1 MTEAALSCPRCGDAM
16 QHHSLAGHLGRPVQ
30 IDHCNACRLVWFD
43 ALESVNLAP
52 MGWVALLRVLQRGS
66 GLVLPDATNAASAAL
81 ACPHCASPFKTVRN
95 RTRFGAFAALE
106 CPQGHGHLHTHTGV
120 LAERGLARPLLPA
133 ERDALMR
140 GRKQLACVNCGAP
153 ADGLAAA
160 CSYCGSAI
168 VVIDLP
174 RLMHALTR
182 HLHDDSASPRASG
195 RAMRWHCVACGS
207 ALDPARQ
214 AQCPAC
220 GTAAMAPSLP
230 ELEPLLDA
238 AEAEL
243 RSPQRAE
250 AAATALVSRRKTSGR
265 PRRDWRDTTAWRL
278 GDLFRHD
285 EDDRPHRDMEAA
297 LWRWLW
303 SHFSAWPA
311 PWRWSSAGALLM
323 ALAWWW
329 WT

>member
-1 MTEAALSCPRCGDAM
+1 M
-16 QHHSLAGHLGRPVQ
+16 QHRALAAHLGRTVQ
-30 IDHCNACRLVWFD
+30 IDHCSACRLVWFD

-52 MGWVALLRVLQRGS
+52 LGWVALLRELQQGS
-66 GLVLPDATNAASAAL
+66 GLALPNARHTVL
-81 ACPHCASPFKTVRN
+81 ACPHCASPFKTVHN

-106 CPQGHGHLHTHTGV
+106 CPRGHGHLHTHTGV

-133 ERDALMR
+133 ERDALLR
-140 GRKQLACVNCGAP
+140 GRKPLACVNCGAP
-153 ADGLAAA
+153 ADGKASA
-160 CSYCGSAI
+160 CGYCASPI

-195 RAMRWHCVACGS
+195 RAMPWHCVACGS

-230 ELEPLLDA
+230 DLDPLLDA

-243 RSPQRAE
+243 RSPPRGAV
-250 AAATALVSRRKTSGR
+250 AATALVGHQKALRLR
-265 PRRDWRDTTAWRL
+265 RRDWRDTTAWRL

-285 EDDRPHRDMEAA
+285 DDDPPYRDTEAA

-303 SHFSAWPA
+303 GHISGWPA
-311 PWRWSSAGALLM
+311 PWRWGGLAAVASLLS
-323 ALAWWW
+323 WWLW
-329 WT
+329 P

>member
-1 MTEAALSCPRCGDAM
+1 M
-16 QHHSLAGHLGRPVQ
+16 QHRTLAGHLARPVQ
-30 IDHCNACRLVWFD
+30 IDHCSACRLVWFD

-52 MGWVALLRVLQRGS
+52 MGWVALLRELQRGS
-66 GLVLPDATNAASAAL
+66 GLALPHARQATL
-81 ACPHCASPFKTVRN
+81 ACPHCTSPFKTVHN

-133 ERDALMR
+133 DRDALMR

-153 ADGLAAA
+153 ADGQATA
-160 CSYCGSAI
+160 CSYCACAI

-182 HLHDDSASPRASG
+182 PLGDDSASPRASG
-195 RAMRWHCVACGS
+195 RAAAWHCVACGS

-220 GTAAMAPSLP
+220 ATAAMAPSLP
-230 ELEPLLDA
+230 ELGPLLDA

-243 RSPQRAE
+243 QSPQRA
-250 AAATALVSRRKTSGR
+250 AAAAEALASRRPPAGKR
-265 PRRDWRDTTAWRL
+265 KRDWRDTSAARV
-278 GDLFRHD
+278 GDWFRHD
-285 EDDRPHRDMEAA
+285 SDDSPLRSAETA

-303 SHFSAWPA
+303 GHVSAWPA
-311 PWRWSSAGALLM
+311 PWRWGSMVALLA

-329 WT
+329 A

>member
-1 MTEAALSCPRCGDAM
+1 M
-16 QHHSLAGHLGRPVQ
+16 QHRALAAHLGRTVQ
-30 IDHCNACRLVWFD
+30 IDHCSACRLVWFD

-52 MGWVALLRVLQRGS
+52 LGWVALLRELQQGS
-66 GLVLPDATNAASAAL
+66 GLALPNARHTVL
-81 ACPHCASPFKTVRN
+81 ACPHCASPFKTVHN

-106 CPQGHGHLHTHTGV
+106 CPRGHGHLHTHTGV
-120 LAERGLARPLLPA
+120 LAER
-133 ERDALMR
+133 DALLR
-140 GRKQLACVNCGAP
+140 GRKPLACVNCGAP
-153 ADGLAAA
+153 ADGKASA
-160 CSYCGSAI
+160 CGYCASPI

-195 RAMRWHCVACGS
+195 RAMPWHCVACGS

-230 ELEPLLDA
+230 DLDPLLDA

-243 RSPQRAE
+243 RSPQRA
-250 AAATALVSRRKTSGR
+250 AVAATALVGHQKALR
-265 PRRDWRDTTAWRL
+265 PRRRDWRDTTAWRL

-285 EDDRPHRDMEAA
+285 DDDPPYRDTEAA

-303 SHFSAWPA
+303 GHISGWPA
-311 PWRWSSAGALLM
+311 PWRWGGLAAVASLLS
-323 ALAWWW
+323 WWLW
-329 WT
+329 P